1 MKTSVNMVRKMG
13 DFNVI
18 QRTKDGMF
26 NATELLK
33 QWNKVPDNPKR
44 DLSKFW
50 ESSKVEE
57 FLNALVTEG
66 ILNTPKEGYLK
77 TRGKY
82 NGGTWMNPY
91 LFIKFA
97 MWLNPRF
104 EVKVIQFVYDQLIEQ
119 RHAAGDMYRTL
130 SNAAKQLPGVDYR
143 RIAKGLNYIVFG
155 RHESGTLRQIAT
167 TKQLTELSE
176 IQNKL
181 AFAVD
186 MGYIKSFQDLIDEM
200 KKIYQAK
207 CDQYHDR
214 VKTIPV
220 SE

>member
-26 NATELLK
+26 DATELLK
-33 QWNKVPDNPKR
+33 QWNSRSGQRKGVDEFIRKQSTQEFIST
-44 DLSKFW
+44 L
-50 ESSKVEE
+50 EVEE
-57 FLNALVTEG
+57 S
-66 ILNTPKEGYLK
+66 INTTKVVLSRK
-77 TRGKY
+77 GKK
-82 NGGTWMNPY
+82 GGTWMHPL
-91 LFIKFA
+91 LFIDFA

-104 EVKVIQFVYDQLIEQ
+104 KYHVLKFVYDQLIEQ
-119 RHAAGDMYRTL
+119 RHRAGDMYRTL

-143 RIAKGLNYIVFG
+143 RIAKGLNYITFG
-155 RHESGTLRQIAT
+155 RHESGTLRQTAT
-167 TKQLTELSE
+167 TEQLNELSE

-186 MGYIKSFQDLIDEM
+186 MGYIKTFQGLIDEM

-214 VKTIPV
+214 AKTIPV

>member
-26 NATELLK
+26 DATELLK
-33 QWNKVPDNPKR
+33 QWNIRSGQRKGVDEFIRKQSTQEFMKT
-44 DLSKFW
+44 L
-50 ESSKVEE
+50 EVEE
-57 FLNALVTEG
+57 S
-66 ILNTPKEGYLK
+66 INTTKVVLSRK
-77 TRGKY
+77 GKK
-82 NGGTWMNPY
+82 GGTWMHPL
-91 LFIKFA
+91 LFIDFA

-104 EVKVIQFVYDQLIEQ
+104 KYHVLKFVYDQLIEQ
-119 RHAAGDMYRTL
+119 RHAAGDMSRTL

-143 RIAKGLNYIVFG
+143 RIAKGLNYIVFD
-155 RHESGTLRQIAT
+155 RHESGTLRQTAT
-167 TKQLTELSE
+167 KEQLNELSE

-186 MGYIKSFQDLIDEM
+186 MGYIKTFQELIDEM
-200 KKIYQAK
+200 KKIYLIK
-207 CDQYHDR
+207 CDKHGR
-214 VKTIPV
+214 TKTIPI

>member
-1 MKTSVNMVRKMG
+1 MVRKMG

-26 NATELLK
+26 DATELLK
-33 QWNKVPDNPKR
+33 QWNSRSGQRKGVDEFIRKQSTQEFIST
-44 DLSKFW
+44 L
-50 ESSKVEE
+50 EVEE
-57 FLNALVTEG
+57 S
-66 ILNTPKEGYLK
+66 INTTKVVLSRK
-77 TRGKY
+77 GKK
-82 NGGTWMNPY
+82 GGTWMHPL
-91 LFIKFA
+91 LFIDFA

-104 EVKVIQFVYDQLIEQ
+104 KYHVLKFVYDQLIEQ

-176 IQNKL
+176 VQNKL

-207 CDQYHDR
+207 CDQYHER
-214 VKTIPV
+214 TKTAPILSV
-220 SE
+220 SK

>member
-13 DFNVI
+13 NFEVL

-33 QWNKVPDNPKR
+33 QWNNVPGNPKR

-50 ESSKVEE
+50 ESSKVDE
-57 FLNALVTEG
+57 FLKALVDEG
-66 ILNTPKEGYLK
+66 VLNTPKEGYLK
-77 TRGKY
+77 SRGRY
-82 NGGTWMNPY
+82 SEGTWMHPY

-104 EVKVIQFVYDQLIEQ
+104 EVKVIRFVYDQLIEQ

-186 MGYIKSFQDLIDEM
+186 MGYIKTFQGLIDEM

-207 CDQYHDR
+207 CDQYHGR
-214 VKTIPV
+214 TKTIPV

>member
-1 MKTSVNMVRKMG
+1 MG

-26 NATELLK
+26 NSTDLLK
-33 QWNKVPDNPKR
+33 QWNKYSGQQKQMGHFLENNSAKEFIETIE
-44 DLSKFW
+44 K
-50 ESSKVEE
+50 EE
-57 FLNALVTEG
+57 LL
-66 ILNTPKEGYLK
+66 KERNSVLIK
-77 TRGKY
+77 SRGKS
-82 NGGTWMNPY
+82 GGTWMHPL
-91 LFIKFA
+91 LFIDFA

-104 EVKVIQFVYDQLIEQ
+104 KYHVLKFVYDQLIEQ

-186 MGYIKSFQDLIDEM
+186 MGYIETFQGLIDEM

-207 CDQYHDR
+207 CDQYHGR
-214 VKTIPV
+214 TKTIPI

>member
-1 MKTSVNMVRKMG
+1 MG
-13 DFNVI
+13 SFEVI

-33 QWNKVPDNPKR
+33 QWNIRSGQRKGVDEFIRKQSTQEFINT
-44 DLSKFW
+44 L
-50 ESSKVEE
+50 EVEE
-57 FLNALVTEG
+57 S
-66 ILNTPKEGYLK
+66 LNTRKVVLSRK
-77 TRGKY
+77 GKK
-82 NGGTWMNPY
+82 GGTWMHPL
-91 LFIKFA
+91 LFIDFA

-104 EVKVIQFVYDQLIEQ
+104 KYHVLKFVYDQLIEQ

-186 MGYIKSFQDLIDEM
+186 MGYINTFQGLIDEM

-207 CDQYHDR
+207 CDQYHGR
-214 VKTIPV
+214 TKTIPI